1 MKTVLGYLCPHAGRV
16 AAGAAI
22 KFTAAVLELILP
34 LLLAEV
40 IDELVPAGDTAA
52 IWRTGG
58 WMSLLALGA
67 VGCNITA
74 NRMAAWVSMEMTR
87 VLRQDLYR
95 RIQGLSCT
103 QADQF
108 SPFSLVSRLTNDT
121 YNVHQM
127 FDKVQRGGIRAPHAG
142 VGRTDADLSAG
153 ALSGAGSAGGEPSHL
168 SHHYAG
174 DPAGDPPLHQS
185 SGGCGHGGAH
195 PTGERRR
202 GAGGKGPR
210 LSGQGAGSL

>member
-1 MKTVLGYLCPHAGRV
+1 MKTVLGYLRPHAGRV

-74 NRMAAWVSMEMTR
+74 NRDRKSV
-87 VLRQDLYR
+87 V
-95 RIQGLSCT
+95 
-103 QADQF
+103 
-108 SPFSLVSRLTNDT
+108 
-121 YNVHQM
+121 
-127 FDKVQRGGIRAPHAG
+127 
-142 VGRTDADLSAG
+142 
-153 ALSGAGSAGGEPSHL
+153 
-168 SHHYAG
+168 
-174 DPAGDPPLHQS
+174 
-185 SGGCGHGGAH
+185 
-195 PTGERRR
+195 
-202 GAGGKGPR
+202 
-210 LSGQGAGSL
+210 

>member
-1 MKTVLGYLCPHAGRV
+1 MKTVLGYLRPHAGRV

-34 LLLAEV
+34 LLLAEI

-87 VLRQDLYR
+87 VLRQDPGTLLHPGR
-95 RIQGLSCT
+95 PI
-103 QADQF
+103 
-108 SPFSLVSRLTNDT
+108 LTLLPG
-121 YNVHQM
+121 VPPHQ
-127 FDKVQRGGIRAPHAG
+127 
-142 VGRTDADLSAG
+142 
-153 ALSGAGSAGGEPSHL
+153 
-168 SHHYAG
+168 
-174 DPAGDPPLHQS
+174 
-185 SGGCGHGGAH
+185 
-195 PTGERRR
+195 
-202 GAGGKGPR
+202 
-210 LSGQGAGSL
+210 

>member
-1 MKTVLGYLCPHAGRV
+1 MKTVLGYLRPHAGRV

-87 VLRQDLYR
+87 VLRQY
-95 RIQGLSCT
+95 QSA
-103 QADQF
+103 Q
-108 SPFSLVSRLTNDT
+108 
-121 YNVHQM
+121 HQ
-127 FDKVQRGGIRAPHAG
+127 
-142 VGRTDADLSAG
+142 
-153 ALSGAGSAGGEPSHL
+153 
-168 SHHYAG
+168 
-174 DPAGDPPLHQS
+174 
-185 SGGCGHGGAH
+185 HGGPDAAPLDLVKH
-195 PTGERRR
+195 LVDIVGVIGE
-202 GAGGKGPR
+202 AGH
-210 LSGQGAGSL
+210 QGGG

>member
-1 MKTVLGYLCPHAGRV
+1 MKTVLGYLRPHAGRV

-108 SPFSLVSRLTNDT
+108 SPSSLVSRLTNDT

-127 FDKVQRGGIRAPHAG
+127 FDKVQRGGIRAPML
-142 VGRTDADLSAG
+142 VL
-153 ALSGAGSAGGEPSHL
+153 GGLILTFLLEPSHL

-195 PTGERRR
+195 PPGERRR

>member
-1 MKTVLGYLCPHAGRV
+1 MKTVLGYLRPHAGRV

-34 LLLAEV
+34 LLLAEI

-87 VLRQDLYR
+87 VPPDPGTLLHPGRP
-95 RIQGLSCT
+95 I
-103 QADQF
+103 
-108 SPFSLVSRLTNDT
+108 LTLLPG
-121 YNVHQM
+121 VPPHQ
-127 FDKVQRGGIRAPHAG
+127 
-142 VGRTDADLSAG
+142 
-153 ALSGAGSAGGEPSHL
+153 
-168 SHHYAG
+168 
-174 DPAGDPPLHQS
+174 
-185 SGGCGHGGAH
+185 
-195 PTGERRR
+195 
-202 GAGGKGPR
+202 
-210 LSGQGAGSL
+210 